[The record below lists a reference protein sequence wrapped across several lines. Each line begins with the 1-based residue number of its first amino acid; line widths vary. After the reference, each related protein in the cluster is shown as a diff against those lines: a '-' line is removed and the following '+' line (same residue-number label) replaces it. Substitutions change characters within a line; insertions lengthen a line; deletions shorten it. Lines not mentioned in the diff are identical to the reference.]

1 MEITDFQ
8 ATKLLQVNGQVITA
22 ECIEHYKTL
31 TPIYFD
37 VAIDYCNNKDL
48 EFEHIIVFLAKAI
61 QYYSNKAGLTSRSG
75 GTVSYAY
82 TSDLPQSVLLLLKP
96 FKKLRW

>member
-1 MEITDFQ
+1 MDITDFQ
-8 ATKLLQVNGQVITA
+8 ATKLLQVNGEVITA
-22 ECIEHYKTL
+22 ERIEHYKTL

-48 EFEHIIVFLAKAI
+48 EFESIIVFLAKAI
-61 QYYSNKAGLTSRSG
+61 QYYSLKAGLTSRSG

-82 TSDLPQSVLLLLKP
+82 TSDLPTSVLLLLKP
-96 FKKLRW
+96 FKRLRW